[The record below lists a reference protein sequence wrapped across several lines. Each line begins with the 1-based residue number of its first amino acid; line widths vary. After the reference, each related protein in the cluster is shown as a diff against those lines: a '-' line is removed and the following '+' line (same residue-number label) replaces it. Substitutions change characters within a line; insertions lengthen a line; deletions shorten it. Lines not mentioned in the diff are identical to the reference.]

1 MMSHTPNHGV
11 YTQNGETGTETNLY
25 HPVPYVFSQS
35 HQGSQTGKRAF
46 SSASPPQKIM
56 KKPSAFVP
64 EPFPPII
71 FTFNGDS
78 PNPGILRSIL
88 IGLEKDHHCQTTCR
102 FNARKELL
110 LFPQDVTTQ
119 KVLTDNLPS
128 DLFGENFKYNS
139 RWPRTTAK
147 TFSCVMKNV
156 DLSIDNNDMLVD
168 IQTIEKDVI
177 GVSRIR
183 NAQRNQPTSLLRLDL
198 ANEKARDNLLDKKKI
213 IITPFVYS
221 IVEYIP
227 PIKITRCYKCQELG
241 HFANECKNNV
251 KCGKCGGEHLLENC
265 VSPSLKCPNCG
276 EAHRATFPGGKVRLQ
291 YISNVKAKSFADIVS
306 AGPPLS
312 LSRSNNFNLQQQQ
325 ISRTT
330 ISTSSNSDK
339 LDLSK
344 AIGDI
349 SKSLAT
355 VMNEIQQIQQTI
367 SYQSLSN
374 EQTINNCQCLLTTI
388 VTTLVPIISK
398 YADQSD
404 RYALEQFMESIF
416 RSNNSYNNSSNIQT
430 LDSVNETIIIPTQ
443 IRLDT
448 IEGLT

>member
-227 PIKITRCYKCQELG
+227 PIKI
-241 HFANECKNNV
+241 
-251 KCGKCGGEHLLENC
+251 
-265 VSPSLKCPNCG
+265 
-276 EAHRATFPGGKVRLQ
+276 
-291 YISNVKAKSFADIVS
+291 
-306 AGPPLS
+306 
-312 LSRSNNFNLQQQQ
+312 
-325 ISRTT
+325 
-330 ISTSSNSDK
+330 
-339 LDLSK
+339 
-344 AIGDI
+344 
-349 SKSLAT
+349 
-355 VMNEIQQIQQTI
+355 
-367 SYQSLSN
+367 
-374 EQTINNCQCLLTTI
+374 
-388 VTTLVPIISK
+388 
-398 YADQSD
+398 
-404 RYALEQFMESIF
+404 
-416 RSNNSYNNSSNIQT
+416 
-430 LDSVNETIIIPTQ
+430 
-443 IRLDT
+443 
-448 IEGLT
+448 